1 MYDCE
6 AVRRELS
13 NLVEDQL
20 EEPVRAELERHLSS
34 CRTCRVLHDSVRR
47 TLSIVSDLGRF
58 EIPPSASEPLF
69 ERIREAVRAAAGA
82 GIQPPPAPAQP
93 AADGVRDEASR
104 LAALAAYE
112 ILDSGSETPFD
123 DLVALA
129 ARICDAPMAAI
140 SLVDADRQWFKARI
154 GLDVAETARD
164 VAFCAQAILG
174 RGLMVVPDA
183 TADARFAGNP
193 LVTGEPGIRFYAGAP
208 LHDPDGH
215 ALGTLCVLDRVARDL
230 SPEQAAALEILS
242 REVVS
247 RLELRRT
254 SAGLEKAL
262 EAQREQA
269 EALRVSEEL
278 KTRMIECSRDCVK
291 VLDLDGALLS
301 MNAGGMQLL
310 EICDLAPFLGGCW
323 IDFWKGED
331 RESARTAVEVARNG
345 GIGRFV
351 GLFETLE
358 TRTSLWFDVIVSP
371 MLDSAGRPDR
381 LLAISRDITE
391 RKRSEDL
398 FRKLAEATAV
408 ATGEGFFRAL
418 VETLAAAL
426 RVPYVFVTECTPG
439 AEAVRMLACWQNQG
453 FGENLEYGLA
463 GTPCQAVV
471 GGEIKFYSD
480 RLQERFPDDVGLVEW
495 GAQSFLGLPL
505 RALDGA
511 VIGHLAIMGDRPLP
525 DPSLEIAV
533 LRIFAD
539 RAAAEL
545 ERLRSQ
551 AELERLKDR
560 LQAENV
566 YLQEEIRTQH
576 NFEEIIGNAP
586 TLVESLS
593 RVERVA
599 ATDSTVL
606 IVGETG
612 TGKELFA
619 RAVHSRSP
627 RRQRPLVKVNCGAIP
642 AGLVE
647 SELFGHVRGA
657 FTGALD
663 RRVGR
668 FELADGGTI
677 FLDEIGELP
686 HETQVKLL
694 RVLQEREF
702 EAVGSSRTVRVD
714 VRVIAATNRDLESEV
729 RAGRFRADLLYRL
742 NVFPIAVPP
751 LRERREDVPLLAAF
765 FLSTL
770 SKRIGKSLDGFSRRS
785 MQRLGDYPWPGNIR
799 ELQNVVERAAILAA
813 GPVVEVEPGLLAGR
827 SEPEPSGT
835 LEDVERRHIS
845 SVLRGTRG
853 VIEGP
858 GGAARIL
865 GLHPNTLRSR
875 MKKLGVVSS
884 PSSGAERFATA

>member
-6 AVRRELS
+6 TVRRELS
-13 NLVEDQL
+13 NLVENQL
-20 EEPVRAELERHLSS
+20 EGTVRTELERHLAS

-47 TLSIVSDLGRF
+47 TRSIVSDLGRF
-58 EIPPSASEPLF
+58 EIPASASETLF
-69 ERIREAVRAAAGA
+69 ERIRNAVRAAGR
-82 GIQPPPAPAQP
+82 GEPPASSPDLLP
-93 AADGVRDEASR
+93 GDIDETGR
-104 LAALAAYE
+104 LAALESYA
-112 ILDSGSETPFD
+112 ILDSPSEAAFD

-140 SLVDADRQWFKARI
+140 SLVDLKRQWFKARV
-154 GLDVAETARD
+154 GLEPAETPRE
-164 VAFCAQAILG
+164 VAFCAQAILSP
-174 RGLMVVPDA
+174 GLMVVPDA
-183 TADARFAGNP
+183 RADARFASNP

-208 LHDPDGH
+208 LRAPSGH
-215 ALGTLCVLDRVARDL
+215 ALGTLCILDRVPREL
-230 SPEQAAALEILS
+230 SPEQAAALETLS
-242 REVVS
+242 REVAS

-269 EALRVSEEL
+269 RALRESEEL

-291 VLDLDGALLS
+291 VLDLEGALLS

-310 EICDLAPFLGGCW
+310 EICDVAPFVGSRW
-323 IDFWKGED
+323 VDFWKGDDHE
-331 RESARTAVEVARNG
+331 AAKTAVEVARGG
-345 GIGRFV
+345 GIGRFL
-351 GLFETLE
+351 GYFETMQ
-358 TRTSLWFDVIVSP
+358 TATPMWFDVIVSP
-371 MLDSAGRPDR
+371 MLDSEGQPEK
-381 LLAISRDITE
+381 LLAVSRDVTE

-398 FRKLAEATAV
+398 FRRLAEATAV

-418 VETLAAAL
+418 VETLAAVL
-426 RVPYVFVTECTPG
+426 RVPYVFVTECLAG
-439 AEAVRMLACWQNQG
+439 NDSVRMLACWQNQG
-453 FGENLEYGLA
+453 LGENLEYGLA

-471 GGEIKFYSD
+471 GGEVRFYAD
-480 RLQERFPDDVGLVEW
+480 RLQERFPEDVGLVEW

-505 RALDGA
+505 RSLEGG
-511 VIGHLAIMGDRPLP
+511 VIGHLAIMGDRPMP
-525 DPSLEIAV
+525 EPSLEIAV

-545 ERLRSQ
+545 ERMRAH

-560 LQAENV
+560 LEAENV

-586 TLVESLS
+586 PLLEALS
-593 RVERVA
+593 RIQRVA
-599 ATDSTVL
+599 GTDSTVL
-606 IVGETG
+606 IQGETG

-663 RRVGR
+663 RRTGR

-686 HETQVKLL
+686 LETQVKLL

-702 EAVGSSRTVRVD
+702 EPVGSSRTVRVD
-714 VRVIAATNRDLESEV
+714 VRVIAATNRDLEQEV

-751 LRERREDVPLLAAF
+751 LRERRDDVPLLASF
-765 FLSTL
+765 FLSGL
-770 SKRIGKSLDGFSRRS
+770 SKRLGKPLEGFSRRG
-785 MQRLGDYPWPGNIR
+785 MQRLSDYRWPGNIR
-799 ELQNVVERAAILAA
+799 ELQNVVERAAILAS
-813 GPVVEVEPGLLAGR
+813 GEVVEIGPELLAPG
-827 SEPEPSGT
+827 SEPDAAGT
-835 LEDVERRHIS
+835 LEEVERRHIA
-845 SVLRGTRG
+845 SVLRTTRG

-858 GGAARIL
+858 SGAARIL
-865 GLHPNTLRSR
+865 ALHPNTLRSR
-875 MKKLGVVSS
+875 MKKLGLASS
-884 PSSGAERFATA
+884 AAERVAVG

>member
-6 AVRRELS
+6 SVRRELS

-20 EEPVRAELERHLSS
+20 EHGVRAEIERHLAG

-58 EIPPSASEPLF
+58 EIPISASETLF
-69 ERIREAVRAAAGA
+69 ERIREAVRTAAA
-82 GIQPPPAPAQP
+82 PDPSAPATS
-93 AADGVRDEASR
+93 AAARVVRDEAAR
-104 LAALAAYE
+104 LAALGAYE
-112 ILDSGSETPFD
+112 ILDSPPERAFD

-129 ARICDAPMAAI
+129 ARICGAPMAAI

-154 GLDVAETARD
+154 GLPLSQTARD
-164 VAFCAQAILG
+164 VAFCAHAILG
-174 RGLMVVPDA
+174 PGLMVVS
-183 TADARFAGNP
+183 DARADERFAANP

-215 ALGTLCVLDRVARDL
+215 ALGTLCILDRVPREL
-230 SPEQAAALEILS
+230 SPEQAAALEVLS

-254 SAGLEKAL
+254 SAGLERAL
-262 EAQREQA
+262 VEQRRQA
-269 EALRVSEEL
+269 EELRASEEL

-291 VLDLDGALLS
+291 VLDLEGKLVS
-301 MNAGGMQLL
+301 MNSGGMQLL
-310 EICDLAPFLGGCW
+310 EICDLAPFLGGSW
-323 IDFWKGED
+323 VDFWTGTD
-331 RESARTAVEVARNG
+331 REAARTAVEVARGG

-351 GLFETLE
+351 GRFETLE
-358 TRTSLWFDVIVSP
+358 TKTSLWFDVIVSP
-371 MLDSAGRPDR
+371 MLDPGGRPER
-381 LLAISRDITE
+381 LLSVSRDITE

-398 FRKLAEATAV
+398 FRRLAQATAA

-418 VETLAAAL
+418 VETLAEVLA
-426 RVPYVFVTECTPG
+426 VPYAFVTECAPG
-439 AEAVRMLACWQNQG
+439 SQSVRMLACWQNQG
-453 FGENLEYGLA
+453 FGENLEYGLS
-463 GTPCQAVV
+463 GTPCQAVI
-471 GGEIKFYSD
+471 GGEIKFYAD
-480 RLQERFPDDVGLVEW
+480 RLQERFPADTGLVEW

-511 VIGHLAIMGDRPLP
+511 VIGHLAVMGERPMVES
-525 DPSLEIAV
+525 SLEISV

-545 ERLRSQ
+545 ERMRAQ

-576 NFEEIIGNAP
+576 NFEEIVGNAP
-586 TLVESLS
+586 ALLESLT

-606 IVGETG
+606 ILGETG
-612 TGKELFA
+612 SGKELFA

-663 RRVGR
+663 KRTGR

-686 HETQVKLL
+686 PETQVKLL

-702 EAVGSSRTVRVD
+702 EPVGSSRTVRVN
-714 VRVIAATNRDLESEV
+714 VRVIAATNRDLEQEV

-742 NVFPIAVPP
+742 NVFPISVPP
-751 LRERREDVPLLAAF
+751 LRERRDDVPLLAAF
-765 FLSTL
+765 FLTTL
-770 SKRIGKSLDGFSRRS
+770 SKRIGKTVDGFSRRS
-785 MQRLGDYPWPGNIR
+785 MQRLCDYSWPGNIR
-799 ELQNVVERAAILAA
+799 ELQNVVERAAILAP
-813 GPVVEVEPGLLAGR
+813 GPVAEVEAALLGANA
-827 SEPEPSGT
+827 EPEASGT
-835 LEDVERRHIS
+835 LQEVERRHIA

-858 GGAARIL
+858 SGAARIL

-875 MKKLGVVSS
+875 MKKLGVGTS
-884 PSSGAERFATA
+884 PSAERVALA

>member
-1 MYDCE
+1 MYDCD

-20 EEPVRAELERHLSS
+20 EQRVRAEIERHLSG

-47 TLSIVSDLGRF
+47 TLSIVSEMGRF

-69 ERIREAVRAAAGA
+69 ERIRRAVRAAADSPTPVA
-82 GIQPPPAPAQP
+82 DASAPPTRI
-93 AADGVRDEASR
+93 GDEAAR
-104 LAALAAYE
+104 LAALAAYDV
-112 ILDSGSETPFD
+112 LDSPAESAFD
-123 DLVALA
+123 DLAALA
-129 ARICDAPMAAI
+129 ARICGAPMAAI
-140 SLVDADRQWFKARI
+140 SLVDAERQWFKARF
-154 GLDVAETARD
+154 GLPVGETPRE
-164 VAFCAQAILG
+164 VAFCAHAIQG
-174 RGLMVVPDA
+174 SGLMVVEDA
-183 TADARFAGNP
+183 SADARFAANP
-193 LVTGEPGIRFYAGAP
+193 LVTAEPGIRFYAGAP

-215 ALGTLCVLDRVARDL
+215 ALGTLCILDRVPRQL
-230 SPEQAAALEILS
+230 SPEQAAALEVLS

-254 SAGLEKAL
+254 SAGLVKAL
-262 EAQREQA
+262 AAQRQQA

-278 KTRMIECSRDCVK
+278 KTRMIECSQDCVK

-301 MNAGGMQLL
+301 MNAGGLQRL
-310 EICDLAPFLGGCW
+310 EICDLAPFLGNCW

-331 RESARTAVEVARNG
+331 RESARTAIEVARNG
-345 GIGRFV
+345 GIGRFI
-351 GLFETLE
+351 GFFETLE
-358 TRTSLWFDVIVSP
+358 TATPLWFDVIVSP
-371 MLDSAGRPDR
+371 MLDSTGRPDR

-398 FRKLAEATAV
+398 FRMLSEATAV
-408 ATGEGFFRAL
+408 ATGEGFFRVL

-426 RVPYVFVTECTPG
+426 RVPYVFVTECKPG
-439 AEAVRMLACWQNQG
+439 SESVRMLACWQNRSLG
-453 FGENLEYGLA
+453 DNLEYGLA
-463 GTPCQAVV
+463 GTPCEAVV
-471 GGEIKFYSD
+471 GGEIKFYPD
-480 RLQERFPDDVGLVEW
+480 RLQERFPDDAGLVEW

-511 VIGHLAIMGDRPLP
+511 VIGHLAIMGERPLAE
-525 DPSLEIAV
+525 PSLEISV
-533 LRIFAD
+533 LHIFAD

-545 ERLRSQ
+545 ERMRAQ

-586 TLVESLS
+586 PLLESLS

-599 ATDSTVL
+599 GTDSTVL
-606 IVGETG
+606 IQGETG
-612 TGKELFA
+612 SGKELFA
-619 RAVHSRSP
+619 RAVHSRST
-627 RRQRPLVKVNCGAIP
+627 RRARPLVKVNCGAIP

-663 RRVGR
+663 KRVGR

-686 HETQVKLL
+686 PETQVKLL

-702 EAVGSSRTVRVD
+702 EPVGSSRTIRVD
-714 VRVIAATNRDLESEV
+714 VRVIAATNRDLEQEV

-742 NVFPIAVPP
+742 NVFPIGVPP

-765 FLSTL
+765 FLATL
-770 SKRIGKSLDGFSRRS
+770 SKRIGKTLEGFSRRS
-785 MQRLGDYPWPGNIR
+785 MQRLSDYSWPGNIR
-799 ELQNVVERAAILAA
+799 ELQNVVERAAILAT
-813 GPVVEVEPGLLAGR
+813 GPVVEVESPLLGGR
-827 SEPEPSGT
+827 SEPDASGT
-835 LEDVERRHIS
+835 LQEIERRHIA

-858 GGAARIL
+858 SGAARIL

-875 MKKLGVVSS
+875 MKKLGVATSQSAGV
-884 PSSGAERFATA
+884 ERFAAV

>member
-20 EEPVRAELERHLSS
+20 EERLRAEIERHLAT

-58 EIPPSASEPLF
+58 EIPTSASETLF
-69 ERIREAVRAAAGA
+69 ERIREAVRTAASADLSS
-82 GIQPPPAPAQP
+82 P
-93 AADGVRDEASR
+93 AASEAGRTVRDEAAR

-112 ILDSGSETPFD
+112 VLDSPPERAFD

-129 ARICDAPMAAI
+129 ARICGAPMAAI
-140 SLVDADRQWFKARI
+140 SLVDADRQWFKARM
-154 GLDVAETARD
+154 GLPVSETARD
-164 VAFCAQAILG
+164 VAFCAHAILG
-174 RGLMVVPDA
+174 QGLMVVPDA
-183 TADARFAGNP
+183 RADERFAANP

-208 LHDPDGH
+208 LHDSDGH
-215 ALGTLCVLDRVARDL
+215 ALGTLCILDRVPREL
-230 SPEQAAALEILS
+230 SPEQAATLEVLS

-262 EAQREQA
+262 VEQRRQA
-269 EALRVSEEL
+269 EELRLSEEL

-291 VLDLDGALLS
+291 VLDLDAGLLS

-323 IDFWKGED
+323 IDFWKGDD
-331 RESARTAVEVARNG
+331 RESAKTAVEVARHG
-345 GIGRFV
+345 GLGRFV
-351 GLFETLE
+351 GRFETLE
-358 TRTSLWFDVIVSP
+358 THRPLWFDVIVNP
-371 MLDSAGRPDR
+371 MLDPAGRPEK

-398 FRKLAEATAV
+398 FRKLAEATAI
-408 ATGEGFFRAL
+408 ATGESFFRAL
-418 VETLAAAL
+418 VSTLAEVL
-426 RVPYVFVTECTPG
+426 RVPYAFVTECAPG
-439 AEAVRMLACWQNQG
+439 SESVKMLACWQNEG
-453 FGENLEYGLA
+453 FGQNLEYGLA

-471 GGEIKFYSD
+471 GGEIKFYPD
-480 RLQERFPDDVGLVEW
+480 QLQERFPEDAGLVEW

-505 RALDGA
+505 RALDGT
-511 VIGHLAIMGDRPLP
+511 VIGHFAVMGDRPMVES
-525 DPSLEIAV
+525 SLEISV

-545 ERLRSQ
+545 ERVRAH
-551 AELERLKDR
+551 AELEALKDR
-560 LQAENV
+560 LQAENL

-586 TLVESLS
+586 PLLESLS

-606 IVGETG
+606 ILGETG
-612 TGKELFA
+612 SGKELFA

-663 RRVGR
+663 RRTGR

-686 HETQVKLL
+686 PETQVKLL

-702 EAVGSSRTVRVD
+702 EPVGSSRTVRVD
-714 VRVIAATNRDLESEV
+714 VRVIAATNRDLEQEV

-742 NVFPIAVPP
+742 NVFPITVPP
-751 LRERREDVPLLAAF
+751 LRERRDDVPLLAAF

-770 SKRIGKSLDGFSRRS
+770 SKRIGKTVDGFSRRS
-785 MQRLGDYPWPGNIR
+785 MQRLCDYSWPGNIR
-799 ELQNVVERAAILAA
+799 ELQNVVERAAILAPGA
-813 GPVVEVEPGLLAGR
+813 VAEVEAALLGANA
-827 SEPEPSGT
+827 EPEASGT
-835 LEDVERRHIS
+835 LQDVERRHIA

-858 GGAARIL
+858 AGAARVL

-875 MKKLGVVSS
+875 MKKLGVGT
-884 PSSGAERFATA
+884 GAAIGSERVAAV

>member
-13 NLVEDQL
+13 NLVENQL
-20 EEPVRAELERHLSS
+20 EAPLRLELERHLAA

-58 EIPPSASEPLF
+58 EIPESASEPLF
-69 ERIREAVRAAAGA
+69 ERIRDAVRAASRGENVPAV
-82 GIQPPPAPAQP
+82 PPHARVQVAS
-93 AADGVRDEASR
+93 DEAGR
-104 LAALAAYE
+104 LAALESYA
-112 ILDSGSETPFD
+112 ILDSDPESAFD

-140 SLVDADRQWFKARI
+140 SLVESDRQWFKARV
-154 GLDVAETARD
+154 GLAVPETPRD
-164 VAFCAQAILG
+164 VAFCAHAILG
-174 RGLMVVPDA
+174 HGLMVVPDA
-183 TADARFAGNP
+183 RRDSRFASNP

-208 LHDPDGH
+208 LQAPSGH
-215 ALGTLCVLDRVARDL
+215 ALGTLCILDRVPREL
-230 SPEQAAALEILS
+230 SPDQAAALETLS

-254 SAGLEKAL
+254 SAGLERAL

-269 EALRVSEEL
+269 RALRESEEL

-310 EICDLAPFLGGCW
+310 EICDLAAFLGSSW

-331 RESARTAVEVARNG
+331 RESARTAVEVARGG
-345 GIGRFV
+345 GIGRFL
-351 GLFETLE
+351 GYFETVE
-358 TRTSLWFDVIVSP
+358 TRTPKWFDVIVSP
-371 MLDSAGRPDR
+371 MLDSEGRPEK
-381 LLAISRDITE
+381 LLAVSRDVTE

-408 ATGEGFFRAL
+408 ATGESFFRAL
-418 VETLAAAL
+418 VETLASAL
-426 RVPYVFVTECTPG
+426 GVPYVFVTECL
-439 AEAVRMLACWQNQG
+439 AASDSVRMLACWQNEG
-453 FGENLEYGLA
+453 FGQNLEYGLA
-463 GTPCQAVV
+463 GTPCRAVV
-471 GGEIKFYSD
+471 DGNVRFYPD
-480 RLQERFPDDVGLVEW
+480 RLQERFPEDVGLVEW

-505 RALDGA
+505 RSLDGS
-511 VIGHLAIMGDRPLP
+511 VIGHLAIMGDRPMNEA
-525 DPSLEIAV
+525 SLEIAV

-545 ERLRSQ
+545 ERMRAH

-586 TLVESLS
+586 PLLETLA
-593 RVERVA
+593 RIERVA
-599 ATDSTVL
+599 GTDSTVL
-606 IVGETG
+606 IHGETG
-612 TGKELFA
+612 AGKELFA
-619 RAVHSRSP
+619 RAVHSRSA

-663 RRVGR
+663 KRIGR
-668 FELADGGTI
+668 FELADGGTV

-686 HETQVKLL
+686 PETQVKLL

-702 EAVGSSRTVRVD
+702 EPVGSSRTIRVD
-714 VRVIAATNRDLESEV
+714 VRVIAATNRDLEQEA

-742 NVFPIAVPP
+742 NVFPISVPP

-765 FLSTL
+765 FLSGL
-770 SKRIGKSLDGFSRRS
+770 AKRLGKPLEGFSRRS
-785 MQRLGDYPWPGNIR
+785 MQRLSDYRWPGNIR

-813 GPVVEVEPGLLAGR
+813 GPVVEIGSELLTAAG
-827 SEPEPSGT
+827 EPEASGT
-835 LEDVERRHIS
+835 LEEVERRHIA
-845 SVLRGTRG
+845 SVLRTTRG
-853 VIEGP
+853 VIEGTS
-858 GGAARIL
+858 GAARIL

-875 MKKLGVVSS
+875 MKKLGLSTNASLSDRV
-884 PSSGAERFATA
+884 AIA

>member
-1 MYDCE
+1 VPRPVALD
-6 AVRRELS
+6 
-13 NLVEDQL
+13 
-20 EEPVRAELERHLSS
+20 EP
-34 CRTCRVLHDSVRR
+34 
-47 TLSIVSDLGRF
+47 G
-58 EIPPSASEPLF
+58 
-69 ERIREAVRAAAGA
+69 
-82 GIQPPPAPAQP
+82 
-93 AADGVRDEASR
+93 R
-104 LAALAAYE
+104 LAALQGYA
-112 ILDSGSETPFD
+112 ILDSGSEAAFD
-123 DLVALA
+123 DLVTLA

-140 SLVDADRQWFKARI
+140 SLVDSDRQWFKARV
-154 GLDVAETARD
+154 GLEPAETPRG
-164 VAFCAQAILG
+164 VAFCAHAILEP
-174 RGLMVVPDA
+174 GLMVVPDA
-183 TADARFAGNP
+183 RADARFASNP

-208 LHDPDGH
+208 LHAPSGH
-215 ALGTLCVLDRVARDL
+215 ALGTLCILDRVPREL
-230 SPEQAAALEILS
+230 SAEQAVALETLS

-254 SAGLEKAL
+254 SAGLERAL

-269 EALRVSEEL
+269 LALRESEEL

-310 EICDLAPFLGGCW
+310 EICDVAPFLGSCW
-323 IDFWKGED
+323 IDFWHGDD
-331 RESARTAVEVARNG
+331 REAAKTAVEVARGG
-345 GIGRFV
+345 GIGRFL
-351 GLFETLE
+351 GYFETVQN
-358 TRTSLWFDVIVSP
+358 RTPMWFDVIVSP
-371 MLDSAGRPDR
+371 MLDSGGRPEK
-381 LLAISRDITE
+381 LLAVSRDVTE

-398 FRKLAEATAV
+398 FRKLAQATAV
-408 ATGEGFFRAL
+408 ATGDGFFRAL
-418 VETLAAAL
+418 VETLAAVL
-426 RVPYVFVTECTPG
+426 HVPYVFVTECLSG
-439 AEAVRMLACWQNQG
+439 AESVRMLACWQNAC

-463 GTPCQAVV
+463 GTPCEAVI
-471 GGEIKFYSD
+471 GGEVRFYPD

-505 RALDGA
+505 RSIEGG

-525 DPSLEIAV
+525 EPSLEIAV

-545 ERLRSQ
+545 ERLRAH

-586 TLVESLS
+586 PLLEALS

-606 IVGETG
+606 IQGETG
-612 TGKELFA
+612 AGKELFA

-663 RRVGR
+663 KRIGR

-686 HETQVKLL
+686 LETQVKLL

-702 EAVGSSRTVRVD
+702 EPVGSSRTVRVD
-714 VRVIAATNRDLESEV
+714 VRVIAATNRDLDQEA
-729 RAGRFRADLLYRL
+729 RAGRFRTDLLYRL

-751 LRERREDVPLLAAF
+751 LRERRDDVPLLAAF
-765 FLSTL
+765 FLAGL
-770 SKRIGKSLDGFSRRS
+770 SKRLGKPLEGFSRRS
-785 MQRLGDYPWPGNIR
+785 MQRLSDYRWPGNIR
-799 ELQNVVERAAILAA
+799 ELQNVVERAAILSP
-813 GPVVEVEPGLLAGR
+813 GPVVEIGAELLTAGG
-827 SEPEPSGT
+827 EPEASGT
-835 LEDVERRHIS
+835 LQDVERRHIA
-845 SVLRGTRG
+845 SVLRTTRG

-858 GGAARIL
+858 SGAARIL

-875 MKKLGVVSS
+875 MKKLGVGSAGPASDRV
-884 PSSGAERFATA
+884 AFA